1 MIIANPRRA
10 GKRER
15 LVSGIVIV
23 ALTLL
28 ISITYHEQLL
38 FNEELYSLSVVSL
51 LLASSA
57 LIAEPLAVTPAVI
70 EIVLGVLAGSS
81 DIPRAAS
88 VELLGLIGSVFIMY
102 MAGLEIDPSLLRRLL
117 VPSMVAGVISF
128 MAPAIAAYLALTLI
142 GYSRIESMLA
152 AIGTATTS
160 VAVVYAIIRRKAL
173 SRRPLGQTIL
183 ATAMIADVASIL
195 AFVLVEAG
203 ITVTV
208 TLYFIGLAFA
218 VWILSRFLEWVSG
231 GEHEVELRL
240 ILSFLIAA
248 ALISEYVGVHAILF
262 AFLLGITTRS
272 TITKNRLLEDK
283 LGALTFGL
291 LAPIFFIDAGLHATP
306 EHPLLYAEL
315 AGLLLIVTFPTKI
328 LSTHVSLRILTKRKI
343 RLRVSSVFGA
353 RLTVST
359 VIAFTGEATGVL
371 SHDLAGAVIMSAL
384 IATIVSAILAG
395 APIPEEA

>member
-328 LSTHVSLRILTKRKI
+328 LATHVSLRILTKRKI

>member
-1 MIIANPRRA
+1 M
-10 GKRER
+10 
-15 LVSGIVIV
+15 
-23 ALTLL
+23 
-28 ISITYHEQLL
+28 
-38 FNEELYSLSVVSL
+38 SVVSL

-81 DIPRAAS
+81 GIPRAAS

-102 MAGLEIDPSLLRRLL
+102 MAGLEIDPSLLKRLL
-117 VPSMVAGVISF
+117 VPSMIAGVISF
-128 MAPAIAAYLALTLI
+128 LAPAITSYLALTLI

-160 VAVVYAIIRRKAL
+160 VAVVYAIIRRRAM

-203 ITVTV
+203 ITITV
-208 TLYFIGLAFA
+208 TIYFIGLAIA

-328 LSTHVSLRILTKRKI
+328 IATHLSLRMLTKRRI

>member
-1 MIIANPRRA
+1 MIIANPKRA

-15 LVSGIVIV
+15 LVSGIIIV
-23 ALTLL
+23 ALTLFT
-28 ISITYHEQLL
+28 SITYHDQLL

-81 DIPRAAS
+81 GIPRAAS

-117 VPSMVAGVISF
+117 VPSMIAGVISF
-128 MAPAIAAYLALTLI
+128 LAPAVAAYFALTII
-142 GYSRIESMLA
+142 GYSRIEAMLA

-160 VAVVYAIIRRKAL
+160 VAVVYAIIRRKAM

-203 ITVTV
+203 ITLIVV
-208 TLYFIGLAFA
+208 IYFIGLAVA

-248 ALISEYVGVHAILF
+248 ALVSEYVGVHAILF
-262 AFLLGITTRS
+262 AFLLGITTRG

-315 AGLLLIVTFPTKI
+315 AGLLLLVTFPTKI
-328 LSTHVSLRILTKRKI
+328 MATHFSLRLLTKRRI
-343 RLRVSSVFGA
+343 RLRISTVFGA

>member
-1 MIIANPRRA
+1 MIIANPKRA

-15 LVSGIVIV
+15 LVSGIIIV
-23 ALTLL
+23 ALTLF
-28 ISITYHEQLL
+28 ISITYHDQLL

-81 DIPRAAS
+81 GIPRAAS

-117 VPSMVAGVISF
+117 VPSMIAGVISF
-128 MAPAIAAYLALTLI
+128 LAPAVAAYFALTII
-142 GYSRIESMLA
+142 GYSRIEAMLA

-160 VAVVYAIIRRKAL
+160 VAVVYAIIRRKAM

-203 ITVTV
+203 ITLIVV
-208 TLYFIGLAFA
+208 IYFIGLAVA

-248 ALISEYVGVHAILF
+248 ALVSEYVGVHAILF
-262 AFLLGITTRS
+262 AFLLGITTRG

-291 LAPIFFIDAGLHATP
+291 LAPRFFIDAGLHATP

-315 AGLLLIVTFPTKI
+315 AGLLLLVTFPTKI
-328 LSTHVSLRILTKRKI
+328 MATHFSLRLLTKRRI
-343 RLRVSSVFGA
+343 RLRISTVFGA

>member
-1 MIIANPRRA
+1 MIIANPKRA

-15 LVSGIVIV
+15 LVSGIIIV
-23 ALTLL
+23 ALTLF
-28 ISITYHEQLL
+28 ISITYHDQLL

-81 DIPRAAS
+81 GIPRAAS

-102 MAGLEIDPSLLRRLL
+102 MAGLEIDPYLLRRLL
-117 VPSMVAGVISF
+117 VPSMIAGVISF
-128 MAPAIAAYLALTLI
+128 LAPAVAAYFALTII
-142 GYSRIESMLA
+142 GYSRIEAMLA

-160 VAVVYAIIRRKAL
+160 VAVVYAIIRRKAM

-203 ITVTV
+203 ITLIVV
-208 TLYFIGLAFA
+208 IYFIGLAVA

-248 ALISEYVGVHAILF
+248 ALVSEYVGVHAILF
-262 AFLLGITTRS
+262 AFLLGITTRG

-315 AGLLLIVTFPTKI
+315 AGLLLLVTFPTKI
-328 LSTHVSLRILTKRKI
+328 MATHFSLRLLTKRRI
-343 RLRVSSVFGA
+343 RLRISTVFGA

>member
-1 MIIANPRRA
+1 MIITNPKRA

-15 LVSGIVIV
+15 LVSGIIIV
-23 ALTLL
+23 ALTLFT
-28 ISITYHEQLL
+28 SITYHDQLL

-81 DIPRAAS
+81 GIPRAAS

-117 VPSMVAGVISF
+117 VPSMIAGVISF
-128 MAPAIAAYLALTLI
+128 LAPAVAAYFALTII
-142 GYSRIESMLA
+142 GYSRIEAMLA

-160 VAVVYAIIRRKAL
+160 VAVVYAIIRRKAM

-203 ITVTV
+203 ITLIVV
-208 TLYFIGLAFA
+208 IYFIGLAVA

-248 ALISEYVGVHAILF
+248 ALVSEYVGVHAILF
-262 AFLLGITTRS
+262 AFLLGITTRG

-315 AGLLLIVTFPTKI
+315 AGLLLLVTFPTKI
-328 LSTHVSLRILTKRKI
+328 MATHFSLRLLTKRRI
-343 RLRVSSVFGA
+343 RLRISTVFGA

>member
-1 MIIANPRRA
+1 MIIANPKRA
-10 GKRER
+10 GKKER
-15 LVSGIVIV
+15 LVSGIFIV

-28 ISITYHEQLL
+28 VSITYHDQLL

-81 DIPRAAS
+81 GIPRAAS

-117 VPSMVAGVISF
+117 VPSMIAGVISF
-128 MAPAIAAYLALTLI
+128 LAPAITAFFALTII
-142 GYSRIESMLA
+142 GYTRVEAMLA

-160 VAVVYAIIRRKAL
+160 VAVVYAIIRRKAM

-203 ITVTV
+203 V
-208 TLYFIGLAFA
+208 TLTVIIYFVGLAVA

-262 AFLLGITTRS
+262 AFLLGVATRG

-315 AGLLLIVTFPTKI
+315 AGLLLLVTFPTKI
-328 LSTHVSLRILTKRKI
+328 MATHFSLRILTRRRI
-343 RLRVSSVFGA
+343 RLRISTVFGA

>member
-1 MIIANPRRA
+1 MIIANPKRA

-15 LVSGIVIV
+15 LVSGIIIV
-23 ALTLL
+23 ALTLF
-28 ISITYHEQLL
+28 ISITYHDQLL

-81 DIPRAAS
+81 GIPRAAS

-117 VPSMVAGVISF
+117 VPSMIAGVISF
-128 MAPAIAAYLALTLI
+128 LAPAVAAYFALTII
-142 GYSRIESMLA
+142 GYSRIEAMLA

-160 VAVVYAIIRRKAL
+160 VAVVYAIIRRKAM

-203 ITVTV
+203 ITLIVV
-208 TLYFIGLAFA
+208 IYFIGLAVA

-248 ALISEYVGVHAILF
+248 ALVSEYVGVHAILF
-262 AFLLGITTRS
+262 AFLLGITTRG

-315 AGLLLIVTFPTKI
+315 AGLLLLVTFPTKI
-328 LSTHVSLRILTKRKI
+328 MATHFSLRLLTKRRI
-343 RLRVSSVFGA
+343 RLRISTVFGA